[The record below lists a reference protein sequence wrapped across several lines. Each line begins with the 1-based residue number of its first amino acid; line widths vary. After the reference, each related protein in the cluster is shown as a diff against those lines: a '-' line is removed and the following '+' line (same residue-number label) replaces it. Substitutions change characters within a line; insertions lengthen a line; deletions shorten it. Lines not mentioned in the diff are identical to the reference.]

1 MVNAINIGVL
11 ISVLFSSQLCEILGR
26 KKPITIG
33 TILITLGSAI
43 QAGAQNLGMFIAGRL
58 IIGLGTG
65 IVAVAAPQLMTETA
79 YPTHRG
85 KIVSLYMTQWV
96 VVSHLNA
103 WRLHGIELSPL
114 KNWLKLRLCRIRA
127 T

>member
-11 ISVLFSSQLCEILGR
+11 VSVTFSSQMCEILGR

-33 TILITLGSAI
+33 TALITIGSAL
-43 QAGAQNLGMFIAGRL
+43 QGGAQNLGMFIAGRI

-65 IVAVAAPQLMTETA
+65 IVAVAAPQLMTEVA

-96 VVSHLNA
+96 VVGLTIH
-103 WRLHGIELSPL
+103 RT
-114 KNWLKLRLCRIRA
+114 RCQ
-127 T
+127 

>member
-11 ISVLFSSQLCEILGR
+11 ISTLFSSQLCEMLGR

-33 TILITLGSAI
+33 TALITFGSAL

-65 IVAVAAPQLMTETA
+65 IVAVAAPQLMTEVA

-96 VVSHLNA
+96 VVSTFMTQPIA
-103 WRLHGIELSPL
+103 PISV
-114 KNWLKLRLCRIRA
+114 
-127 T
+127 